1 MNRQPLTDI
10 APHVFRKRLLVEG
23 FFTST
28 IDEATLRKYFEHITS
43 SLGLRTYG
51 APIIHATSGQGK
63 PENEGYDGF
72 VPLIDSGI
80 YIAVWMKPRFFS
92 TILYTCAE
100 FDEDAAARVICEFL
114 GSTEHQSAIF

>member
-10 APHVFRKRLLVEG
+10 APQVFRKRLLVEG

-28 IDEATLRKYFEHITS
+28 IDEATLERYFEHVTA

-51 APIIHATSGQGK
+51 APIIHTTSGQGK
-63 PENEGYDGF
+63 PQNEGYDGF

-80 YIAVWMKPRFFS
+80 YIAVWVKPRFFS

-100 FDEDAAARVICEFL
+100 FNEDVAARVICEFL
-114 GSTEHQSAIF
+114 GTTEYQCAIF